1 VGKIMKKKI
10 LLVDDDQFFRKA
22 FINRLNHEKY
32 KVFSAAGGV
41 EAIEKISTNDFDVV
55 ISDIGMPKVNG
66 IEVLKFI
73 KKSKPKIKVI
83 MISNYVIRKVIKE
96 LMKLGADEYIEK
108 SSFLK
113 DISGVLDKIISKRK

>member
-1 VGKIMKKKI
+1 MKKNI

-22 FINRLNHEKY
+22 FINKLKHEKY
-32 KVFSAAGGV
+32 RVFSAAGGV
-41 EAIEKISTNDFDVV
+41 EAIKMISTDDFDVV
-55 ISDIGMPKVNG
+55 ISDIGMPRVSG

-96 LMKLGADEYIEK
+96 LTKLGADEYIEK